1 MGVVVG
7 CFLVDCCVSLMFAFG
22 GCFWGVV
29 VVCFLPAFLW
39 VLAGFG
45 LSFWLMHICGFF
57 LGLFC
62 VFLLESLILAQDE
75 RWRRA

>member
-7 CFLVDCCVSLMFAFG
+7 CFFVIVTLHLMFAFG
-22 GCFWGVV
+22 VWWLFV
-29 VVCFLPAFLW
+29 FLPAFLW

-45 LSFWLMHICGFF
+45 LSFWLMHICGL
-57 LGLFC
+57 LGLLC